1 MKYWIFILSFLATS
15 SASAAIY
22 NLKTHDKGEPKEA
35 FSKYWLLVAE
45 GCSSCDQ
52 VLDELKAFCSGKKPS
67 SGKISFFVTGQNEQK
82 MLKKLNDY
90 TDYDIFSGSPDEFY
104 TTYGFQGSPALLMKQ
119 KGKITA
125 GKTGILTTLKK
136 DKQFCI

>member
-1 MKYWIFILSFLATS
+1 MKHKILIFSFLAAS
-15 SASAAIY
+15 SAFAAIY
-22 NLKTHDKGEPKEA
+22 DLKTHDKGEPKEA

-52 VLDELKAFCSGKKPS
+52 VLDKLKTFCSGKKPS
-67 SGKISFFVTGQNEQK
+67 PSKISFFITGKNERK
-82 MLKKLNDY
+82 MLKKLKDY
-90 TDYDIFSGSPDEFY
+90 ADYDIFSGSPDEFY

-119 KGKITA
+119 KGKITS
-125 GKTGILTTLKK
+125 GKTGILTALKK